1 MRVKKLIVWYV
12 LFLNLYVLF
21 IVNSVYFAC
30 DEEGMKFHCVPKP
43 LTRSCDTL
51 QRKSYTPSPPLPSKI
66 QDSKGYQSTG
76 NLNPEQTTAP
86 SSTSSSREPE
96 SECDSECGGYKVVKM
111 RPERWYKIDYPSRD
125 GPLAYYSVSICNI
138 CNRHNTKG
146 KVSRFM
152 KIFKRNKETDE
163 YVDPKAY
170 SLKFLDAMKKKFV
183 LPPDESQVSDTWSN
197 EQSESSDI

>member
-1 MRVKKLIVWYV
+1 M
-12 LFLNLYVLF
+12 
-21 IVNSVYFAC
+21 YFAC

-51 QRKSYTPSPPLPSKI
+51 QRKFFTPSPPLPTKI

-76 NLNPEQTTAP
+76 NLNPESPA
-86 SSTSSSREPE
+86 SSTNSGKESEPE
-96 SECDSECGGYKVVKM
+96 SDNESGGYKVVKM

-183 LPPDESQVSDTWSN
+183 LPPDESQVSGTWDS
-197 EQSESSDI
+197 EQSESSVV